1 MRLYKAVITDIPAE
15 AKVNFWKHFPEL
27 SAIDDS
33 PEEWGYSTWDF
44 AETLIQNPDWKP
56 IGWEKFINE
65 MAERGDCQWAVDLAV
80 DSYPFVWPNMGGMFQ
95 SRSAA
100 RARAK
105 RAERW
110 GATVTIMEAE
120 VSEFVPVAEAN
131 ARRKI
136 QAMNERADRLQSK
149 VDLIRTQSEVVAIKA
164 GLNDL
169 PF

>member
-15 AKVNFWKHFPEL
+15 AKVNFHEAFP
-27 SAIDDS
+27 SISTSDDS
-33 PEEWGYSTWDF
+33 PEEWGYRTWDD
-44 AETLIQNPDWKP
+44 AETLIQDPDWKP
-56 IGWEKFINE
+56 ELWSNFLDARAKTGT
-65 MAERGDCQWAVDLAV
+65 QWAIDLIE
-80 DSYPFVWPNMGGMFQ
+80 DGYTFVWPNMGGMYK
-95 SRSAA
+95 SRSSAVN
-100 RARAK
+100 RGK

-120 VSEFVPVAEAN
+120 VSEFVPVAESN

-136 QAMNERADRLQSK
+136 WAMNERADRLQSK

-164 GLNDL
+164 GINDL

>member
-1 MRLYKAVITDIPAE
+1 MRLYKAVITDIPSE

-33 PEEWGYSTWDF
+33 PEEWGYSTWDY

-56 IGWEKFINE
+56 SGWAFFLDDRANS
-65 MAERGDCQWAVDLAV
+65 GTQWAVDLIE
-80 DSYPFVWPNMGGMFQ
+80 DDYKFVWPNMGGMFK

-100 RARAK
+100 RERAK

-136 QAMNERADRLQSK
+136 QAMNVRADRLQSK
-149 VDLIRTQSEVVAIKA
+149 ADLIRTQSEVVAIKA
-164 GLNDL
+164 GINDL